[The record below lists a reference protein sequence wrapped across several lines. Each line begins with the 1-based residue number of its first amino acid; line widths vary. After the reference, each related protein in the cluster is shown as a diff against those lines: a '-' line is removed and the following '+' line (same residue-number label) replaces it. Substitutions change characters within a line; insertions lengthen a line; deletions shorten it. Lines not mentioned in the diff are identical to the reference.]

1 VLEVLLTTLRG
12 VVTAVF
18 GALLCQ
24 WRFQDPQ
31 THSTPPS
38 HSVSLCVQIIKVEA
52 HPIPEHMRA
61 RRVVGR
67 AALVGECFTRESS

>member
-1 VLEVLLTTLRG
+1 MFGLRTTHNELSSVAAVVYHTARNLLVVHETTLN
-12 VVTAVF
+12 TT
-18 GALLCQ
+18 L
-24 WRFQDPQ
+24 
-31 THSTPPS
+31 S
-38 HSVSLCVQIIKVEA
+38 HRVRCVQIIKVEA